1 MSLEPASRVRRFAA
15 LLIDLSLFAALG
27 VALSPL
33 LAPSMTPFA
42 VAGLAGFV
50 VLVSYYY
57 FVGTWMLWGKTIG
70 GAIFE
75 VRVVRTMSLREASL
89 RWLAICL
96 PLLAAAVGAF
106 VYFRA

>member
-1 MSLEPASRVRRFAA
+1 MSLEPPSRVRRFAA

-33 LAPSMTPFA
+33 LPPSMSVFA

-50 VLVSYYY
+50 VLLSYYY
-57 FVGTWMLWGKTIG
+57 FVGTWMMWGKTIG
-70 GAIFE
+70 GAIFDVP
-75 VRVVRTMSLREASL
+75 VRGAISLRQASL

-96 PLLAAAVGAF
+96 PMLAAGAGAF